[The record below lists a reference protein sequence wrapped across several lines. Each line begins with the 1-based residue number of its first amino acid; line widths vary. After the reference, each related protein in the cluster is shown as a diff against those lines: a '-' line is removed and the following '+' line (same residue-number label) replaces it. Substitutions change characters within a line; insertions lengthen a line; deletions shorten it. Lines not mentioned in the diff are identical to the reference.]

1 LQVLVTGGAG
11 FIGRWLVNKLL
22 EDNFH
27 VIALDD
33 LSNGREEN
41 IKEFMENTLFKFVKG
56 DIRNKTLLENMN
68 FNEYDVVYHL
78 AAEINVQKSLDN
90 PSETFQR
97 DVVGTFNVLEECRK
111 NNTKFVFVSSCMVYD
126 RCFDENGI
134 TENHPIKPA
143 SPYAAAKL
151 SGEFLT
157 LSYYHAYNLPTVV
170 LRPFNTYGPYQKST
184 GEGGVIAIF
193 IEKSLSKKPVT
204 IYGDGTQTR
213 DFLYVED
220 CANFII
226 RAGESKKAFG
236 QIINAGTSNDISINN
251 LAKMIVKD
259 SQYIKHVPHIHPQ
272 SEIKKLQCN
281 SSKAN
286 TLLDWKP
293 YYSLEEGLEKTKIWI
308 MNNLNL

>member
-1 LQVLVTGGAG
+1 VK
-11 FIGRWLVNKLL
+11 KLL
-22 EDNFH
+22 EDKNH

-33 LSNGREEN
+33 LSNGRREN
-41 IKEFMENTLFKFVKG
+41 IKEFKDKERFKFVKG
-56 DIRNKTLLENMN
+56 DIRNKDLLESLN

-78 AAEINVQKSLDN
+78 AAEINVQKSLDF

-97 DVVGTFNVLEECRK
+97 DIVGTFNVLEECRK

-126 RCFDENGI
+126 RCFDRNGI

-157 LSYYHAYNLPTVV
+157 LSYYHSYHLPTVV
-170 LRPFNTYGPYQKST
+170 LRPFNTFGPYQKST

-193 IEKSLSKKPVT
+193 IKNSLRKKPVF

-220 CANFII
+220 CADFII
-226 RAGESKKAFG
+226 KAGESEKALG
-236 QIINAGTSNDISINN
+236 QIINAGTSNDISIND
-251 LAKMIVKD
+251 LAYMLVRD
-259 SQYIKHVPHIHPQ
+259 PQLIKHVPHIHPQ

-293 YYSLEEGLEKTKIWI
+293 SHDLKEGMEKTRNWI
-308 MNNLNL
+308 KNNLSI

>member
-1 LQVLVTGGAG
+1 MQVLVTGGAG